1 MKKALMLVSALA
13 FLAFS
18 CTKPDTPS
26 DLDTEKQ
33 PEENVGG
40 NEENENTETP
50 APTSYQIGDFY
61 KIGLTEGVVG
71 WVDESGEHG
80 LVLSLDEGLEAWSTE
95 NRMLTQAGGEF
106 SLSNGQGN
114 CKYVKQQENWKEL
127 YPAFA
132 WCDSKNALGLT
143 SWYLPAPEELE
154 LTLPAVEAMNKTLKE
169 KGATELSLDAT
180 YWTSYE
186 AGAGMAYP
194 FSFRE
199 GPIYEDYYNSD
210 KNTARLVRAMRK
222 F

>member
-18 CTKPDTPS
+18 CTKPDTPGP
-26 DLDTEKQ
+26 DTGKE

-50 APTSYQIGDFY
+50 APTTYKVGDFY

-80 LVLSLDEGLEAWSTE
+80 LVLSLDEGLAAWSTE

-106 SLSNGQGN
+106 SLSNGQYN
-114 CKYVKQQENWKEL
+114 CKYIKMQENWKEL

-132 WCDSKNALGLT
+132 WCDSKNAL
-143 SWYLPAPEELE
+143 
-154 LTLPAVEAMNKTLKE
+154 
-169 KGATELSLDAT
+169 
-180 YWTSYE
+180 
-186 AGAGMAYP
+186 
-194 FSFRE
+194 
-199 GPIYEDYYNSD
+199 
-210 KNTARLVRAMRK
+210 
-222 F
+222 